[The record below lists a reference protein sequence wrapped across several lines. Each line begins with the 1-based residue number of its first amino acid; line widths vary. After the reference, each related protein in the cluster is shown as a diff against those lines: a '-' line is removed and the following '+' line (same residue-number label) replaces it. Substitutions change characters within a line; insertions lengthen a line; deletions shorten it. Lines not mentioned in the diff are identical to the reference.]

1 MVKAIFSF
9 HIGKY
14 IFVFGTVDD
23 VNLEVVDK

>member
-9 HIGKY
+9 HVGSY

-23 VNLEVVDK
+23 VNLEVEKK